1 MWEFRWYE
9 PGDGGGERPRRTMI
23 VGTANKYPSESAARK
38 APIVQAVLFRINR
51 EHPKAEAAVPTVC
64 TVVSRYE
71 QEELPERYCTR
82 AMYQSLIRNHVVP
95 RWGEVLVDAIEPLAV
110 EKWLRDLT
118 LAPKTKVH
126 IRGVMHLLFQCA
138 HRWQWVDANPI
149 ALVRVK
155 GGSKRVRRR
164 RVFTAVEFQAILS
177 QIKEPFRT
185 MVLIAGSLG
194 LRVCEISGLQWGDF
208 NFTDST
214 VLVQRSVV
222 HGHVGDVKTEYSRE
236 NVPLDP
242 RLASVIRRHS
252 ERCCPTPEGW
262 LFANPKTGKPY
273 RSDQIQ
279 KKHIRKAGIRAG
291 LGEGIGW
298 HNFRHTYASW
308 LDDTGAPLRVQQELM
323 RHADVTTT
331 MNVYGR
337 AMGETKR
344 GANSKVVDMVI
355 PSSNTEVNTMGAS
368 GSMDQ
373 GTKTA

>member
-1 MWEFRWYE
+1 
-9 PGDGGGERPRRTMI
+9 MI
-23 VGTANKYPSESAARK
+23 VGTANQYPSESAARK
-38 APIVQAVLFRINR
+38 APAVQAVLFRINCD
-51 EHPKAEAAVPTVC
+51 HPKAEAVVPKVGTIVA
-64 TVVSRYE
+64 RYE
-71 QEELPERYCTR
+71 QEELPERYSTR

-95 RWGEVLVDAIEPLAV
+95 RWGEVLVDAIEPLSV
-110 EKWLRDLT
+110 EKWLRDLA
-118 LAPKTKVH
+118 LAPKTKTH

-138 HRWQWVDANPI
+138 NRWQWVDANPI

-155 GGSKRVRRR
+155 GGSRRVRRP
-164 RVFTAVEFQAILS
+164 RVFTAVEFQGILS
-177 QIKEPFRT
+177 QMKEPFRT
-185 MVLIAGSLG
+185 MVLIAGCLG

-214 VLVQRSVV
+214 LLIERSVV

-242 RLASVIRRHS
+242 RLLGLIRRHR
-252 ERCCPTPEGW
+252 ERCYPTPEGW

-279 KKHIRKAGIRAG
+279 KKHIRKAGIRLG

-344 GANSKVVDMVI
+344 GANSKVVDRAI
-355 PSSNTEVNTMGAS
+355 PGTDTQAASN
-368 GSMDQ
+368 GSVWEFES
-373 GTKTA
+373 KY